1 MQVVNK
7 MRKRLFAVVA
17 VSLVLGFVACSDL
30 SGPDTD
36 FYGAY
41 ELQTLNGFILPT
53 VVYQDVTE
61 LDELLSETF
70 RIYTDGSY
78 TDDYTLRVSSSSG
91 QSTVSRRD
99 VGTYIRSGKA
109 LQFVD
114 GNNGQSFD
122 GEINGTTLTITQNNN
137 VYVYRR

>member
-1 MQVVNK
+1 
-7 MRKRLFAVVA
+7 MRKRVKAVAA
-17 VSLVLGFVACSDL
+17 VSLVLGFLACGDL

-41 ELQTLNGFILPT
+41 DLQTLNGNILPT
-53 VVYQDVTE
+53 IVYQDPSE
-61 LDELLSETF
+61 LDELISETF

-78 TDDYTLRVSSSSG
+78 TDDYTLRVSGSSG
-91 QSTVSRRD
+91 QSTINRRD
-99 VGTYIRSGKA
+99 VGTYLRSGNT

-122 GEINGTTLTITQNNN
+122 GEIDGKTLTITQNNN
-137 VYVYRR
+137 VYVYRRQ

>member
-1 MQVVNK
+1 
-7 MRKRLFAVVA
+7 MRKRLFAGAA

-30 SGPDTD
+30 AGPDTD
-36 FYGAY
+36 EFGAY
-41 ELQTLNGFILPT
+41 QLQTLNGLVLPT
-53 VVYQDVTE
+53 VVYQDPSEV
-61 LDELLSETF
+61 DELMSETF
-70 RIYTDGSY
+70 RIYTDHSY

-91 QSTVSRRD
+91 QRTISRSD
-99 VGTYIRSGKA
+99 VGTYQRYGKA

-122 GEINGTTLTITQNNN
+122 GEIDGTTLTITQNNN

>member
-1 MQVVNK
+1 
-7 MRKRLFAVVA
+7 MRKRLLAGAA
-17 VSLVLGFVACSDL
+17 VSLVLGFAACSDL
-30 SGPDTD
+30 AGPNTD
-36 FYGAY
+36 EFGAY

-53 VVYQDVTE
+53 VVYEDPSEV
-61 LDELLSETF
+61 DELLSETF

-91 QSTVSRRD
+91 QSTISRRD
-99 VGTYIRSGKA
+99 VGTYMRYGNA

-122 GEINGTTLTITQNNN
+122 GDIVGTTLTITQNNN